1 MVSMANDGRNAT
13 YGGLAGDAYRSL
25 IGAAEGV
32 NAGAIA
38 YVRSLLAIVTKPYHS
53 YHPSDL
59 AKEQIARSAA
69 MLAATL
75 DVVEANNAHAAGL
88 ARDLAGVVSDAHE
101 NYVASLRDI
110 VQTRKAP
117 RAYPLPSVN

>member
-1 MVSMANDGRNAT
+1 MVSMPSDARPAS
-13 YGGLAGDAYRSL
+13 YGALAGDAYRSL

-38 YVRSLLAIVTKPYHS
+38 YVRSLLGIVSKPYAS
-53 YHPSDL
+53 YRVSDL

-69 MLAATL
+69 LLAATL
-75 DVVEANNAHAAGL
+75 DVIETNNAHAAGL
-88 ARDLAGVVSDAHE
+88 ARELTSVVSSAHE
-101 NYVASLRDI
+101 SYVASLRDI
-110 VQTRKAP
+110 AQTRKAP